1 MSLPFRVVKEKLGRL
16 PSILPASAL
25 VELSDLKA
33 GSQFLA
39 GELEPIEKH
48 DPLSGIPVK
57 QDSQVMRGRSA
68 VSIDG
73 GSNFWELPFGTL
85 LLGRAGAARRFFH
98 GKSSPPIEY
107 LASCERYPPFFLY
120 YSKLIFGHTEGFVDD
135 DIDDL
140 KTLVRDNVDPFEIGS
155 FISLLRTYAENE
167 TTLEALN
174 CLDEGG
180 ILLRDGNLYGPKTRW
195 DADPKHSMASSFDQI
210 SKLEER
216 YYEVSLE
223 HNAIVVGIVKR
234 PSQNL
239 VVTYLSGG
247 QAGKLDFG
255 FPTDCSLYAYKLK
268 PGERSIA
275 FHYRP
280 PRIFG
285 STSFA
290 SPISYVFFYFKPTRW
305 AAPFRVEM
313 PDYCWERWGIKEDFI
328 PRAVQMMCVASAAEG
343 VPQPIMCIHRMVR
356 VERST
361 LLIHLRRLISEWVK
375 DRGAADARL
384 SLGHLASK
392 YFVGSEI
399 S

>member
-1 MSLPFRVVKEKLGRL
+1 LSLPFRVIREKLERL

-33 GSQFLA
+33 SSPLLA
-39 GELEPIEKH
+39 GELEPVEQQ
-48 DPLSGIPVK
+48 DPLRGIPIARE
-57 QDSQVMRGRSA
+57 SNVMRGRNA
-68 VSIDG
+68 ISIDG
-73 GSNFWELPFGTL
+73 GSNFWALPFGTL
-85 LLGRAGAARRFFH
+85 LLGRAGAARRIFQ
-98 GKSSPPIEY
+98 GNDSPPIEY
-107 LASCERYPPFFLY
+107 MVSCERFPPFFLY
-120 YSKLIFGHTEGFVDD
+120 YSKLIFEHAEGFVDD
-135 DIDDL
+135 DVDDL
-140 KTLVRDNVDPFEIGS
+140 KALVRDNVDPFEIGS

-174 CLDEGG
+174 NLENGG
-180 ILLRDGNLYGPKTRW
+180 VLLRDGNLYGPKTRW
-195 DADPKHSMASSFDQI
+195 DADPKHSMASSFEQI

-216 YYEVSLE
+216 YYKVFLE
-223 HNAIVVGIVKR
+223 KEAIIAGIVKR

-239 VVTYLSGG
+239 VVEYLSGG
-247 QAGKLDFG
+247 DKAKLDFG

-268 PGERSIA
+268 PGERSVA

-290 SPISYVFFYFKPTRW
+290 SPISYVFYYFKPTRW
-305 AAPFRVEM
+305 AAPFRVEV
-313 PDYCWERWGIKEDFI
+313 PDYCWERWGIREDFI
-328 PRAVQMMCVASAAEG
+328 PRAVQMMSLASAAEG

-361 LLIHLRRLISEWVK
+361 LLIHLRRLISEWIK
-375 DRGAADARL
+375 NRGAEDARL
-384 SLGHLASK
+384 SLGHLASE